1 MNQTKEKYLECL
13 RTCLLL
19 ESKSAT
25 VKVVKTNA
33 SNSLMFLSIL
43 MLEQLKSDLQEPK
56 IALTTLLN
64 IVLIIEETRRKIYH
78 IFRNHLKSFIDLP
91 AL

>member
-1 MNQTKEKYLECL
+1 
-13 RTCLLL
+13 
-19 ESKSAT
+19 
-25 VKVVKTNA
+25 
-33 SNSLMFLSIL
+33 MFLSIL